1 MSAEEEQMVD
11 KKGFQ
16 SYSHG
21 SFRKTTSEV
30 KMKEGSSR
38 LLLKQVEEEMNSQQL
53 QALVVYEMVS
63 TLCSGISQ
71 VEAVSGHAKF
81 TLALDGLDIFQTL
94 TQSPK
99 FKDLIDEVERERE
112 SKGLSLKKKSAEV

>member
-1 MSAEEEQMVD
+1 
-11 KKGFQ
+11 
-16 SYSHG
+16 
-21 SFRKTTSEV
+21 
-30 KMKEGSSR
+30 MKEGCSR

-99 FKDLIDEVERERE
+99 FKDLIDEVERER
-112 SKGLSLKKKSAEV
+112 KSEIHDYNISTLYDVLIHFYTKVN